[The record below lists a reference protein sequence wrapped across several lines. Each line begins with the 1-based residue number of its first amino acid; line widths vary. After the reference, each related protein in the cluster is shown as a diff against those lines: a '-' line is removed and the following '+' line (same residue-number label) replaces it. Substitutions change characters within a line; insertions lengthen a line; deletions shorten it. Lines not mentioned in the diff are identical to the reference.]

1 MANPLLAVRAPTA
14 MLPPLSE
21 TDEPKRSLAT
31 TLAPTEASLTIVAA
45 LQPRQM
51 PPVLLQGVPEGHAAQ
66 AAPPVP
72 HVVSLWL
79 A

>member
-1 MANPLLAVRAPTA
+1 MLEEAWGTPTT

-21 TDEPKRSLAT
+21 TDEPKRSSAKGLSPA
-31 TLAPTEASLTIVAA
+31 EAALTRVAA

-51 PPVLLQGVPEGHAAQ
+51 PPVLLQGVPVGHAAQ

-72 HVVSLWL
+72 HEESL
-79 A
+79 